1 MEDEQVYKLLLLG
14 EQAVGKS
21 SLLNRYVDN
30 VFEVNIMGTAGL
42 DLKKKTLNI
51 NGDSVKVLIYDSAG
65 HERFRS
71 IAKNQFSKADGIVI
85 VYDITDKKTFEAVN
99 MWFNLSNKEM
109 TKENECLFIGN
120 KIDLEEQRQ
129 VSFNE
134 GNELAKKYNV
144 AFIETSAKESLN
156 VNEAFVKIVSNIYKK
171 DKGKEKGMKE
181 KGKKGRNG
189 KDKEKENGCCSYSST

>member
-21 SLLNRYVDN
+21 SLLNRYVDD

-51 NGDSVKVLIYDSAG
+51 NGDSVKVLIFDSAG

-120 KIDLEEQRQ
+120 KIDLEEQRE
-129 VSFNE
+129 VTFNE

-156 VNEAFVKIVSNIYKK
+156 VKEAFLKVINTLYYKEVGNN
-171 DKGKEKGMKE
+171 KGKENKR
-181 KGKKGRNG
+181 GKNKSG
-189 KDKEKENGCCSYSST
+189 GCCYAAS